1 MPRSHRRSITRS
13 EPIQIQEPEPDYSAF
28 RAQVALWFQD
38 LSADI
43 NSRTGYLIKEPK
55 GVYGS
60 RLKQLIR
67 YMIHQSNEIK
77 LIRTSQEIRTQ
88 SLCVYLFHLFKF
100 FGEYI
105 LPASLTLGTA
115 YVYYGSPLPLYTPL
129 VLISVYCGS
138 LVGFRLFLNIQHL
151 LSRQW
156 MLWKAQALFLQEQ
169 EEAMERAITGIVRPF
184 LIQTFERLLCDS
196 KPFVAIKSVYLTYN
210 SDLELMRSTL
220 FERAEAYVKGIPFSE
235 LLVLGKI
242 SKQYLNGLYRLVRDS
257 DQRMSDALYT
267 LTQEIERVPATI
279 KRQIT
284 NS

>member
-13 EPIQIQEPEPDYSAF
+13 EPIQEPDYSEF

-38 LSADI
+38 LSVDI
-43 NSRTGYLIKEPK
+43 DPRTGYLIKEPK

-60 RLKQLIR
+60 RIKQLVH

-77 LIRTSQEIRTQ
+77 VILTSQEIRTQ
-88 SLCVYLFHLFKF
+88 GLCIYLFHLFKF

-105 LPASLTLGTA
+105 LPAFVTA
-115 YVYYGSPLPLYTPL
+115 GAAYAYYGSPLRLYTPF
-129 VLISVYCGS
+129 VLMSVYFGS
-138 LVGFRLFLNIQHL
+138 MLGFKLFLNIQHL
-151 LSRQW
+151 LSKQW

-169 EEAMERAITGIVRPF
+169 EEAVERAVTGIVRPF

-220 FERAEAYVKGIPFSE
+220 FERAEAYVKVISFPE

-242 SKQYLNGLYRLVRDS
+242 SKQYLNGLYRLIRDS

-267 LTQEIERVPATI
+267 LNQEIEQVPATL